1 MSRFRTH
8 WLALFGGATLIA
20 LSLSTAMGAKP
31 DAGENRGQQ
40 VSAFVHSL
48 GGDVEETDTDTEE
61 TDTDTDTDAEDETET
76 EDDTETDTED
86 ETEVEDSESSS
97 HGECVKAVAQD
108 KEAMGGD
115 NENHGGAVSQAA
127 RFDCRDEEAAAEDAA
142 AEDAADDSEESA
154 ADDTDASTATVEHG
168 KGHAKAHGKGHNKHS

>member
-31 DAGENRGQQ
+31 DAGDNRGQL

-48 GGDVEETDTDTEE
+48 GGDVEETDTETEE
-61 TDTDTDTDAEDETET
+61 TDTDTEDETET
-76 EDDTETDTED
+76 EDETDTDTED

-97 HGECVKAVAQD
+97 HGECVKAVAQN
-108 KEAMGGD
+108 KEAVGGD

-142 AEDAADDSEESA
+142 AEDSADDSEESA

-168 KGHAKAHGKGHNKHS
+168 KGHGKGHNKHS